1 MKNLKLS
8 YKGINLYSYTVEG
21 LENILK
27 ELDKEIKLNSD
38 LLELYEGI
46 DKEDIKF
53 NNKFRELIKSL
64 EEDKKQVKKAINKSN
79 DYRAIKIKKN
89 YSYDKQ
95 ETKIY
100 FPSDWSNKTIKK
112 WLEENNYPVKNHNF
126 RSYSDY
132 DCTGAIHTIYFE
144 LKNQVATIEYLIDC

>member
-8 YKGINLYSYTVEG
+8 YRGINLFSYTVEG

-46 DKEDIKF
+46 DKEDIKL
-53 NNKFRELIKSL
+53 NNRFRELIKSY
-64 EEDKKQVKKAINKSN
+64 EEDKKQIKKAINKSN
-79 DYRAIKIKKN
+79 DYRAIKIKKV
-89 YSYDKQ
+89 SLYDKK
-95 ETKIY
+95 EVKII
-100 FPSDWSNKTIKK
+100 FPSDWSNKTIKI
-112 WLEENNYPVKNHNF
+112 WLENNHYPIKNHNF

-144 LKNQVATIEYLIDC
+144 LKNQVATIEYLYDC